1 MTRLLILLA
10 LTVVVTV
17 FAIWWRR
24 REGHFVEADG
34 AFQPIDLGLG
44 RRDPKQTTIV
54 EFYGESCAPCEIV
67 RKRLDGISEQLP
79 DIRVV
84 TIDAGDRLDL
94 SDKYQVRRVPTVFVT
109 DERLRIR
116 WRASGVPSEHEI
128 MSVLL
133 GPEWAGRPHPD
144 PIDSRNTF

>member
-10 LTVVVTV
+10 LTVLVVA
-17 FAIWWRR
+17 FAFWWRR

-34 AFQPIDLGLG
+34 SFEPSDLGLG
-44 RRDPKQTTIV
+44 RRDRKQATIV
-54 EFYGESCAPCEIV
+54 EFYGESCPPCDVV
-67 RKRLDGISEQLP
+67 RKRLDLISEQVP
-79 DIRVV
+79 GIRVV
-84 TIDAGDRLDL
+84 AINAGDRLDL

-109 DERLRIR
+109 DERLRIC

-144 PIDSRNTF
+144 PIDSRNIF